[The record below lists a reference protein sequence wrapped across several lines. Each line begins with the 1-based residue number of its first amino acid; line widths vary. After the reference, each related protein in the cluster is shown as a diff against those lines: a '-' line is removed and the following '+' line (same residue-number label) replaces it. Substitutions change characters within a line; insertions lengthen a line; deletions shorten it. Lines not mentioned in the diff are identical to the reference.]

1 MTQSSARFSFRLSAL
16 PVAVM
21 CLAPVL
27 AQAQIGPVGPIGP
40 VGATGTDAPGGG
52 RERAAP
58 ATPAAPAAASTRAAP
73 VQPVQ
78 PVKPVTGQR
87 NRIEVTGNTATH
99 TGCGP
104 GGASVNSI
112 QVDRQSLE
120 GQTVIVQG
128 RNSSDVDVRPCPA
141 AGHGSEAA
149 PAVSPGTQVNSIR
162 VR

>member
-40 VGATGTDAPGGG
+40 VGATGTDAPGSG

-73 VQPVQ
+73 V
-78 PVKPVTGQR
+78 KPVTGQG

>member
-1 MTQSSARFSFRLSAL
+1 MTQSSARFSFRLSVV

-21 CLAPVL
+21 WLAPVL

-40 VGATGTDAPGGG
+40 VGATGTNAQGGS

-58 ATPAAPAAASTRAAP
+58 ATPPAAAAPSTGAAP
-73 VQPVQ
+73 VR
-78 PVKPVTGQR
+78 PVTGQG

-141 AGHGSEAA
+141 AGNGSEAA
-149 PAVSPGTQVNSIR
+149 PAAGAGKQVNSIR